1 MGATLS
7 PASGYETREH
17 PRREVVLHTGSV
29 SGKDRGWSTKKHHRR
44 HKGPLRCDRMCVMSF
59 QAANKLGP
67 TQMLKIFTHSTPHI
81 VLNEGGAMAAQ
92 SVVLEVFPTNTDV
105 RPFFSLGIVSL
116 SVCGSGQR
124 LEVALFI
131 IMNWGITQ

>member
-1 MGATLS
+1 
-7 PASGYETREH
+7 
-17 PRREVVLHTGSV
+17 
-29 SGKDRGWSTKKHHRR
+29 
-44 HKGPLRCDRMCVMSF
+44 MCVMSF

-81 VLNEGGAMAAQ
+81 VLNEGGATAAQ

>member
-1 MGATLS
+1 
-7 PASGYETREH
+7 
-17 PRREVVLHTGSV
+17 
-29 SGKDRGWSTKKHHRR
+29 
-44 HKGPLRCDRMCVMSF
+44 MSF

-81 VLNEGGAMAAQ
+81 VLNEGSARAAQ

-116 SVCGSGQR
+116 SVCDK
-124 LEVALFI
+124 
-131 IMNWGITQ
+131 NWRSLCSLL